1 MFLHTENQQLLWNT
15 LQKSPYL
22 IEFTQKFAGY
32 REEWFRGTVEQF
44 YTQWISQNNP
54 LPSNARELLEI
65 NKHALQAM
73 VADLKRLLGYS
84 GSLSTQ
90 NIVQN
95 TYDVNAERKQ
105 REDAFSANFNKYQT
119 EYNQLLERPAV
130 VARSLPSESGGEK
143 IKNMDDLLKEHARIR
158 DMDLEIY
165 AAPPPPQKQK
175 PHQIQM
181 SPRLK
186 IMDEIER
193 IEMQIDNDA
202 DANAFYN
209 NNNNKSVRFSNEIS
223 SNSQ

>member
-1 MFLHTENQQLLWNT
+1 MFLHAENQTLLWNT

-22 IEFTQKFAGY
+22 IEFAQKFAGY
-32 REEWFRGTVEQF
+32 REEWFRGTIEQF

-84 GSLSTQ
+84 GS
-90 NIVQN
+90 QN

-105 REDAFSANFNKYQT
+105 REDAFSANFNKYQS

-165 AAPPPPQKQK
+165 AAPPQKQK

-202 DANAFYN
+202 DTNTVY
-209 NNNNKSVRFSNEIS
+209 NNNKSVRFSNEIS

>member
-1 MFLHTENQQLLWNT
+1 MFLHAENQTLLWNT

-22 IEFTQKFAGY
+22 IEFAQKFAGY

-84 GSLSTQ
+84 GS
-90 NIVQN
+90 QN

-105 REDAFSANFNKYQT
+105 REDAFSANFNKYQS
-119 EYNQLLERPAV
+119 EYNQLLEKPAV

-202 DANAFYN
+202 DTNTVY